1 MHKRVALLVL
11 ATAVVSLAAT
21 SPETREITDPKKIA
35 SAEVG
40 GAGAVPIDDLFYT
53 RNTGDGAWSPD
64 GKEIVFTS
72 NFTGR
77 FNLWKVNASGGWP
90 IQLSQSDNRQ
100 ADAVWSPDGKWIL
113 YQSDIGGA
121 ETYDLFA
128 IPSGGGKAD
137 NLTKTDEISETA
149 PRWSP
154 DGKQLA
160 ISYKKK
166 SAPVTDMAVMDWS
179 TRAVRN
185 LTNEATADHLW
196 SGPLWGRDGKVLY
209 ATRVNAGFTDASVY
223 RIDAASGQKEELTP
237 HEDRAA
243 RMFRQCR
250 RTEKHCW

>member
-1 MHKRVALLVL
+1 MGKRLC
-11 ATAVVSLAAT
+11 SL
-21 SPETREITDPKKIA
+21 RI
-35 SAEVG
+35 
-40 GAGAVPIDDLFYT
+40 
-53 RNTGDGAWSPD
+53 
-64 GKEIVFTS
+64 
-72 NFTGR
+72 FTGR

-100 ADAVWSPDGKWIL
+100 GDAVWSPDGKWIL

-128 IPSGGGKAD
+128 IPGGGGKAD

-166 SAPVTDMAVMDWS
+166 SAPVTDVAVMDWN

-185 LTNEATADHLW
+185 LTTRRL
-196 SGPLWGRDGKVLY
+196 LTIFGRGHCGEQME
-209 ATRVNAGFTDASVY
+209 RFC
-223 RIDAASGQKEELTP
+223 
-237 HEDRAA
+237 
-243 RMFRQCR
+243 MR
-250 RTEKHCW
+250 RE

>member
-21 SPETREITDPKKIA
+21 SPDTREITDPKKIA
-35 SAEVG
+35 SAEVS

-53 RNTGDGAWSPD
+53 RNTGGGAWSPD

-77 FNLWKVNASGGWP
+77 FNLWKVSSSGGWP

-137 NLTKTDEISETA
+137 NLTKTDEVSETG

-166 SAPVTDMAVMDWS
+166 SAPVTDVAVLHFGL
-179 TRAVRN
+179 AV
-185 LTNEATADHLW
+185 
-196 SGPLWGRDGKVLY
+196 GREL
-209 ATRVNAGFTDASVY
+209 AHQAASVP
-223 RIDAASGQKEELTP
+223 RCS
-237 HEDRAA
+237 
-243 RMFRQCR
+243 R
-250 RTEKHCW
+250 R